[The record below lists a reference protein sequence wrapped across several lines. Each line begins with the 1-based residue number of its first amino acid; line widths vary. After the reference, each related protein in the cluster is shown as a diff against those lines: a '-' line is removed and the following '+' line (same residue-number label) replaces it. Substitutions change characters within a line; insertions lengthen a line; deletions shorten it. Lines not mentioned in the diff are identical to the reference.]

1 MQKVLQWGV
10 PNVTEVTNENVGQIL
25 YAVQSRDSMGM
36 RAMLKDLNKV
46 EFGIFIKRGS
56 AEETTVF
63 DGYLGDMVQFLYG
76 GSHMLDVVLQFDS
89 SYAFSLNFAHRFNI
103 GANDVLRIKTN
114 FGSASNAFTNGD
126 DAKSSIVLYTN
137 PSSVPNPENYT
148 AIYKS
153 FQVPN
158 GDLDFDR
165 NIGTN
170 VSKILLHTHPTN
182 TFNSG
187 SNTPRPISTEIVAS
201 GYSSDKQQIELY
213 TETRDAFGSTYGDIK
228 NLVAY
233 NSKSLLT
240 NAKIKIKLDKPA
252 TVDTKVLVTSYRIA

>member
-25 YAVQSRDSMGM
+25 FHVTARDSMNM
-36 RAMLKDLNKV
+36 TTNQKDLNKI
-46 EFGIFIKRGS
+46 ELGLFIKRGN

-63 DGYLGDMVQFLYG
+63 DGYLGDLIQFIYG
-76 GSHMLDVVLQFDS
+76 GTTMIDVVSGLQS
-89 SYAFSLNFAHRFNI
+89 TYSFSLNFAHRFNI

-114 FGSASNAFTNGD
+114 FGSADNAFDNAD

-158 GDLDFDR
+158 GDLDFDK

-170 VSKILLHTHPTN
+170 VSKVLIHTHPTN
-182 TFNSG
+182 DFLSG
-187 SNTPRPISTEIVAS
+187 TDTPRPISAEIVAS
-201 GYSSDKQQIELY
+201 GYSSDKQQIELF
-213 TETRDAFGSTYGDIK
+213 TETRDGLGSNYGDVQ
-228 NLVAY
+228 NLMAY
-233 NSKSLLT
+233 NSKTLLT